1 MRAAKRLDTSEV
13 PYRCSIWRASLFAVR
28 ILNTTCISLIAIKKK
43 KEKKTERH
51 LLAKP

>member
-1 MRAAKRLDTSEV
+1 MRAAKHLDTSEV
-13 PYRCSIWRASLFAVR
+13 PYRCSVWRVSLFGVC